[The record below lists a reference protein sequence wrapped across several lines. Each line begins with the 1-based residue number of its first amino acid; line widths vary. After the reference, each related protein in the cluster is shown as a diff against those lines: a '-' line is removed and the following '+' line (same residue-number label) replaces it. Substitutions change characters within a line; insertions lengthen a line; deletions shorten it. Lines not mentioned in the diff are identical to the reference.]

1 MPAVGLTLAGDA
13 VSAGGV
19 VELVVTDGAAPLLL
33 TQSDGTAMPLVA
45 RCLRREL

>member
-13 VSAGGV
+13 LSADGV
-19 VELVVTDGAAPLLL
+19 IELVVTDGAAPLLL
-33 TQSDGTAMPLVA
+33 TESDGTVAPLVA